1 MLRTRTI
8 GNRRTRGGGREEEE
22 TSDRPRRSLP
32 AGCSGDP
39 GTGAAA
45 LRPPPAARRL
55 PRRGPLMLPPE
66 DVSRSVTS
74 PQFAVLNA
82 LLREPGLDQQTLGSR
97 VALDRSTV
105 AEVVARLT
113 ERDLVRWRRDTAD
126 GRRKVI
132 ELTPRGE
139 EVLQELIPRT
149 HEMTRRLVRGLRPDE
164 ESDLLRL

>member
-1 MLRTRTI
+1 
-8 GNRRTRGGGREEEE
+8 
-22 TSDRPRRSLP
+22 
-32 AGCSGDP
+32 
-39 GTGAAA
+39 
-45 LRPPPAARRL
+45 
-55 PRRGPLMLPPE
+55 MLPPE
-66 DVSRSVTS
+66 DLWQHPGHLIRRALQVLNMVWAEEVSRTVTS

-132 ELTPRGE
+132 ELTARGE

-149 HEMTRRLVRGLRPDE
+149 HAMTRRLVQGLRPDE
-164 ESDLLRL
+164 QGDLLRLLTLLVRAHEYPPD

>member
-1 MLRTRTI
+1 
-8 GNRRTRGGGREEEE
+8 
-22 TSDRPRRSLP
+22 
-32 AGCSGDP
+32 
-39 GTGAAA
+39 
-45 LRPPPAARRL
+45 
-55 PRRGPLMLPPE
+55 MLPPE
-66 DVSRSVTS
+66 DLWQHPGHLIRRALQVLNMVWAEEVSRTVTS

-113 ERDLVRWRRDTAD
+113 ERDLVHWRRDSTD

-139 EVLQELIPRT
+139 EVLQDLIPRT

-164 ESDLLRL
+164 EADLLRLLTLLVRAHEYPPD

>member
-1 MLRTRTI
+1 
-8 GNRRTRGGGREEEE
+8 
-22 TSDRPRRSLP
+22 
-32 AGCSGDP
+32 
-39 GTGAAA
+39 
-45 LRPPPAARRL
+45 
-55 PRRGPLMLPPE
+55 MLPPE
-66 DVSRSVTS
+66 DLWQHPGHLIRRALQVLNTVWAEEVSRTVTS

-113 ERDLVRWRRDTAD
+113 ERELVRWRRDSTD

-132 ELTPRGE
+132 ELTQRGE

-149 HEMTRRLVRGLRPDE
+149 HEMTRRLVRGLQPDQE
-164 ESDLLRL
+164 ADLLRLLTLLVRAHEYPPD

>member
-1 MLRTRTI
+1 
-8 GNRRTRGGGREEEE
+8 
-22 TSDRPRRSLP
+22 
-32 AGCSGDP
+32 
-39 GTGAAA
+39 
-45 LRPPPAARRL
+45 
-55 PRRGPLMLPPE
+55 MLPPE
-66 DVSRSVTS
+66 DLWQHPGHLIRRALQVLNMVWADEVSRTVTS

-113 ERDLVRWRRDTAD
+113 ERDLVHWRRDSVD

-149 HEMTRRLVRGLRPDE
+149 HEMTRRLVRGLRADE
-164 ESDLLRL
+164 EADLLRLLTLLVRAHEYPPD

>member
-1 MLRTRTI
+1 
-8 GNRRTRGGGREEEE
+8 
-22 TSDRPRRSLP
+22 
-32 AGCSGDP
+32 
-39 GTGAAA
+39 
-45 LRPPPAARRL
+45 
-55 PRRGPLMLPPE
+55 MLPPE
-66 DVSRSVTS
+66 DLWQHPGHLIRRALQVLNMVWAEEVSRSVTS

-149 HEMTRRLVRGLRPDE
+149 HEMTRRLVRGLRPEE
-164 ESDLLRL
+164 ESDLLRLLTLLVRAHEYPPD